1 MHGSSRRITGCIC
14 RWLMFEIKKAIFFV
28 LGWICLIMAYIGIVT
43 PGIPFSIFLVGAAYC
58 FARSSKKME
67 AWIYNHKHFGPF
79 LVNWEKRRV
88 FPQKAK
94 YAMIAVMSSSLII
107 MYFTVPIKGVIY
119 SGIMMFLVAVWA
131 WRYPNSIDEYYRR
144 KDNGEKIGWTK

>member
-1 MHGSSRRITGCIC
+1 MIT
-14 RWLMFEIKKAIFFV
+14 IKKVIFFIM
-28 LGWICLIMAYIGIVT
+28 GWFCLIMAYIGVVT

-79 LVNWEKRRV
+79 LTNWENKRV

-107 MYFTVPIKGVIY
+107 MFFFVPIKGVVY
-119 SGIMMFLVAVWA
+119 SVIMMLLVAIWA
-131 WRYPNSIDEYYRR
+131 WRYPNSVEEWQRR
-144 KDNGEKIGWTK
+144 QDNGERIGWIK

>member
-1 MHGSSRRITGCIC
+1 M
-14 RWLMFEIKKAIFFV
+14 KKAVFFV
-28 LGWICLIMAYIGIVT
+28 LGWLCLIMAYIGIVT

-67 AWIYNHKHFGPF
+67 NWIYNHKHIGPF
-79 LVNWEKRRV
+79 LLNCENKRV

-107 MYFTVPIKGVIY
+107 MYFFVPIKGVIY
-119 SGIMMFLVAVWA
+119 SGIMMLLVAIWA
-131 WRYPNSIDEYYRR
+131 WRYPSSVEEWQRR
-144 KDNGEKIGWTK
+144 KDNGEKIG

>member
-1 MHGSSRRITGCIC
+1 MIT
-14 RWLMFEIKKAIFFV
+14 IKKVIFFIM
-28 LGWICLIMAYIGIVT
+28 GWFCLIMAYIGVVT

-79 LVNWEKRRV
+79 LTNWENKRV

-107 MYFTVPIKGVIY
+107 MFFFVPIKGVVY
-119 SGIMMFLVAVWA
+119 SGIMMLLVAIWA
-131 WRYPNSIDEYYRR
+131 WRYPNSVEEWQRR
-144 KDNGEKIGWTK
+144 QDNGERIGWIK

>member
-1 MHGSSRRITGCIC
+1 M
-14 RWLMFEIKKAIFFV
+14 KKAVFFV
-28 LGWICLIMAYIGIVT
+28 LGWLCLIMAYIGIVT

-67 AWIYNHKHFGPF
+67 DWIYSHKTFGPF

-94 YAMIAVMSSSLII
+94 YAMIAVMSTSLII

-119 SGIMMFLVAVWA
+119 SGIMMLLVAVWT
-131 WRYPNSIDEYYRR
+131 WRYPSSVEEWQRR
-144 KDNGEKIGWTK
+144 KDNNERIGWIK